1 MVCACACVNR
11 PGADGT
17 VTHACMPEPI
27 FNSLVNGW
35 SFPYQWHVS
44 LCEHTC
50 VHAHTHSHRYSHM
63 KKSGVY
69 VHTYTRCVYMCIDM
83 CLKSSF
89 IY

>member
-35 SFPYQWHVS
+35 SFAYQWHVS
-44 LCEHTC
+44 LCG
-50 VHAHTHSHRYSHM
+50 R
-63 KKSGVY
+63 
-69 VHTYTRCVYMCIDM
+69 TRVYMHTRIH
-83 CLKSSF
+83 
-89 IY
+89 IGIHI